1 MTTRDL
7 INTLSEGK
15 PITGR
20 LVKEIL
26 TTLKD
31 CEHNREALKSE
42 RNAYLYLLSK
52 HNMREDYLK
61 DKVVFTKEEV
71 GWIDDEIRR
80 LKEEVE
86 TLTSRRY

>member
-26 TTLKD
+26 TKLKD
-31 CEHNREALKSE
+31 YEHDRETLKSE
-42 RNAYLYLLSK
+42 RSAYLYLLSQ
-52 HNMREDYLK
+52 HNMREDYIK
-61 DKVVFTKEEV
+61 DKVFFTKEEV
-71 GWIDDEIRR
+71 GWIDDEIKR

>member
-15 PITGR
+15 PITGK

-26 TTLKD
+26 TILKD
-31 CEHNREALKSE
+31 CERNREALKSE
-42 RNAYLYLLSK
+42 RNVYLHLLSQ

-71 GWIDDEIRR
+71 GWIDDEIKR

>member
-15 PITGR
+15 PITGK

-26 TTLKD
+26 TKLKD
-31 CEHNREALKSE
+31 YEHDRETLKSE
-42 RNAYLYLLSK
+42 RSAYLYLLSQ
-52 HNMREDYLK
+52 HNMREDYIK
-61 DKVVFTKEEV
+61 DKVFFTKEEV
-71 GWIDDEIRR
+71 GWIDDEIKR

>member
-15 PITGR
+15 PITGK

-26 TTLKD
+26 TKLKNY
-31 CEHNREALKSE
+31 EHDRESLKSE
-42 RNAYLYLLSK
+42 RNAYLYLLSQ
-52 HNMREDYLK
+52 HNMREDYIK
-61 DKVVFTKEEV
+61 DKVFFTKEEV

>member
-1 MTTRDL
+1 MTTNDL

-15 PITGR
+15 PITGK

-31 CEHNREALKSE
+31 CERNRETLKSE
-42 RNAYLYLLSK
+42 RNAYLYLLSQ

>member
-15 PITGR
+15 PITGK

-26 TTLKD
+26 TKLKSY
-31 CEHNREALKSE
+31 EHDRESLKSE
-42 RNAYLYLLSK
+42 RSAYLYLLSQ
-52 HNMREDYLK
+52 HNMREDYIK
-61 DKVVFTKEEV
+61 DKVFFTKEEV

-80 LKEEVE
+80 LEEEVE